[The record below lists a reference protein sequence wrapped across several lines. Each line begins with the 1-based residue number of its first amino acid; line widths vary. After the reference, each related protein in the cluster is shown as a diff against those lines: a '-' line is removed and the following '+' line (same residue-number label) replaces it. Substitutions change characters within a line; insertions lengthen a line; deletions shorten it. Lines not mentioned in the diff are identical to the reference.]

1 MAKDGDYQ
9 QKLRA
14 EIQMSR
20 GSAQGMDYDSMP
32 LLNALLKETL
42 RVYPAAAYMERVASE
57 DSVIPLAYEITTT
70 AGERISQLPVK
81 KGQHIAVAIASYQK
95 LVSPPFQV

>member
-1 MAKDGDYQ
+1 
-9 QKLRA
+9 
-14 EIQMSR
+14 
-20 GSAQGMDYDSMP
+20 MDYDSMP

-42 RVYPAAAYMERVASE
+42 RVYPAAAYMDRVASE

-95 LVSPPFQV
+95 LVFPPF